1 MSFKE
6 LFEVA
11 CPFQNLYQVLA
22 LPDGRAIPIVQSRT
36 GSKGIDFMK
45 YPNLGRWFYH
55 TFENIAHFLSN
66 VSSNKFV

>member
-22 LPDGRAIPIVQSRT
+22 LPDGRAIPTVQNRT

-45 YPNLGRWFYH
+45 YSNLGRWFYH
-55 TFENIAHFLSN
+55 TFENTAHFLFN